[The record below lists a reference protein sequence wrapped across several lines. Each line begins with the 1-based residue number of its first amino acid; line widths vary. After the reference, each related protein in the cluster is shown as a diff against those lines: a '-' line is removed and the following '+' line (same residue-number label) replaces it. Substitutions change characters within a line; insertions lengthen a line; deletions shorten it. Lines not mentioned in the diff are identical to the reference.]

1 MMTQNPVA
9 LDARRRRLVWRA
21 THRGMKEMDLVLGA
35 YARREA
41 AEMDGKAIALFE
53 ALLDETD
60 ADLHDWIVRCL
71 TPPERIP
78 RYLID
83 LLRKTRFETDSYGQF

>member
-41 AEMDGKAIALFE
+41 AGMDDKAIAIFE
-53 ALLDETD
+53 ALLDESD
-60 ADLHDWIVRCL
+60 ADLHEWIVRCL
-71 TPPERIP
+71 TAPDRIP
-78 RYLID
+78 GQLLD
-83 LLRKTRFETDSYGQF
+83 NLRKTRFKADSYGKF